1 MSNSLQHHEL
11 QPARLLCP
19 WDFPGKNTGV
29 DCYFLLQGIFLTQMI
44 KHMSPAWQVDSLRLN
59 HLGSP
64 HKSLG
69 KCTLKPKWNTTKYAL
84 KWLKS
89 EKLRMS
95 SVNENVEGL
104 YCWWEWKI
112 APTLWKSLEV
122 SHNHPIPRYL
132 PKIRENFCS
141 HKNLYANAYNSSIY

>member
-1 MSNSLQHHEL
+1 MSNSFVTPWTIAHQAPGPRQEYWS
-11 QPARLLCP
+11 RLL
-19 WDFPGKNTGV
+19 FPSPG
-29 DCYFLLQGIFLTQMI
+29 DLLDPGI
-44 KHMSPAWQVDSLRLN
+44 KPMSPAWQVDSLRLS

-84 KWLKS
+84 KWLKE
-89 EKLRMS
+89 EKLTMS

-112 APTLWKSLEV
+112 VPTLWKSLEV
-122 SHNHPIPRYL
+122 SHRDNHPIPRYL